1 MQVGC
6 ENCDNDSYD
15 RSSLDLDQKED
26 SVANSTSANFSG
38 MIAYMFDD
46 DRASWVA
53 RCHALRMDH
62 AESRRKPGI
71 YAMQLNADDAPD
83 EGFDDDMD

>member
-1 MQVGC
+1 
-6 ENCDNDSYD
+6 
-15 RSSLDLDQKED
+15 
-26 SVANSTSANFSG
+26 
-38 MIAYMFDD
+38 MFDD

-62 AESRRKPGI
+62 AESSRKPGI

-83 EGFDDDMD
+83 EGFDEDMD